1 MKDRLNALTGQV
13 IGAAIA
19 VHKAL
24 GPGLLESAYQAC
36 LLFELAE
43 AGLNIERQKPV
54 PLIYRGVVV
63 DCAYRMDIVVNQEIV
78 IEVKAVEKLDR
89 VHDAQLLSYL
99 KLSGCKVGLLI
110 NFNVRWLVDSG
121 IKRLVNDFP
130 DRSC

>member
-1 MKDRLNALTGQV
+1 
-13 IGAAIA
+13 
-19 VHKAL
+19 
-24 GPGLLESAYQAC
+24 
-36 LLFELAE
+36 
-43 AGLNIERQKPV
+43 
-54 PLIYRGVVV
+54 VVV

-130 DRSC
+130 DQSC